1 MPASA
6 SEFQLQWCS
15 GIQKIEEKNG
25 NTNTVLG
32 RWKRGWRCS
41 ALCGKNQSSF
51 YQKEPWPRPGKR
63 IRKSLIIFTSFFN
76 RERRRMF
83 KASCQWH
90 SYQKTIGKCCCLQLK
105 PFFTVSLVKGFFR
118 AWIEQFN
125 LCTTTKKKCSRKM
138 CEKFLGSCQ
147 AKWSRSFSGI
157 WSF

>member
-1 MPASA
+1 MPAASA

-125 LCTTTKKKCSRKM
+125 LCTTTKKCSRKM